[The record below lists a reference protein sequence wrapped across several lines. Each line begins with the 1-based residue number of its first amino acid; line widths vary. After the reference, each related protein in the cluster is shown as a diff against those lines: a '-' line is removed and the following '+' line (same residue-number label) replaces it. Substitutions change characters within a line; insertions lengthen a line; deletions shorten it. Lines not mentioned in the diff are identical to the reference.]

1 MENIVQG
8 QWFRGPSAD
17 LGDEIS
23 QSLRFSGAQKLS
35 KTSNDTSTGSTSGT
49 ISVWYKVG
57 KIGSSSLQTIL
68 VCGDSSSRQLNATY
82 NSSDFRVPSCG
93 TSEYDSRGPL
103 RDVSAWY
110 HIVTSW
116 DSSNTDAWING
127 VHQGTKSTTQ
137 SDCLRASEFF
147 IGDADYAPSPQFFH
161 GYLAAFYVIEGTK
174 LTHTDFGRYNTD
186 GVWVPVT
193 PTISS
198 YGTNGFHLTFDSSQT
213 NGIGHDSSGNGNHF
227 TASGFETTALS
238 SSNYDNDIDY
248 EDTPTNNFAVLNPH
262 IKQPSSHSHSE
273 ALLRNT
279 DTNGNYPN
287 PDPSTQIL
295 KGKKYWEVEFVTDPG
310 GSYPY
315 IGICKAE
322 DIQSG
327 ASWYSSGG
335 GGFYFSGN
343 GYGGNWVSLPTNTIG
358 ATTTGDVLGV
368 AFDRDTLQCTFTRNG
383 GTGQTVTADH
393 DGDYCAMI
401 LNAVSESCRI
411 NFGQRPF
418 RHTPPTGYTGL
429 ATNNLPEPT
438 IKNGKDHFDVHT
450 YTSAST
456 AANISFTGWEFQ
468 PDLVWIKSTSH
479 GSSHNLF
486 DSVRGVNKSLKSNND
501 SLEGSTVGSLT
512 SFDSNGFSLG
522 TADSDINYNS
532 RSFVA
537 WGWKAGGAPTAT
549 NSNSAGTAQTA
560 GSVKVDGANGS
571 FAHGTIKANK
581 MSVNTDAGFSIVQ
594 YTGTQ
599 TAGSIP
605 HGLGAVPEMA
615 IVKRTDAAGD
625 WHVYHKDLAGNATR
639 QIMLNQGSTQSGESS
654 DYWNNTLPTSTT
666 LTLGGAT
673 QNNTSGGEYNAYIW
687 TSIPGYSKFGGY
699 TGNSNSDGTFI
710 YLGFKPAFLMVRV
723 YTGSG
728 NFMMWDTAR
737 SPNNPIQ
744 NRVLAN
750 LANAEGSYSSQ
761 EIDIFSN
768 GFKLRGTDSDVN
780 AGYNYIYMAFAE
792 NPFGGENQ
800 PPATAR

>member
-198 YGTNGFHLTFDSSQT
+198 YGTNGFHLTFDSSQS

-227 TASGFETTALS
+227 TASGFDTTALS

-581 MSVNTDAGFSIVQ
+581 MSVNTTAGFSIVQ

-625 WHVYHKDLAGNATR
+625 WSVYHKDLAGNATR
-639 QIMLNQGSTQSGESS
+639 QIMLNQGTTQSGESS

-673 QNNTSGGEYNAYIW
+673 QNNTNNGEYNAYIW
-687 TSIPGYSKFGGY
+687 TSIPGYSKFGVY